1 MTNQMFTFCQIMYS
15 MNPSFDLA
23 YYVKLG
29 DVVLTREGYKQ
40 ITGKDYA
47 EPVAAPAVQSDNI
60 VAEEINNT

>member
-47 EPVAAPAVQSDNI
+47 EPVAAPAV
-60 VAEEINNT
+60 

>member
-15 MNPSFDLA
+15 MNPNFDLA

-47 EPVAAPAVQSDNI
+47 EPVAAPAV
-60 VAEEINNT
+60 